1 VKLDGEYTFDG
12 PREDVWEIV
21 RDPEVLAT
29 ALPGTQSLEQVS
41 ENQYEGVMNVRIGP
55 VGGVFSGQVLISDE
69 APPEKLTMTV
79 EGKGSPGF
87 VKGSGHVNLIDPGDG
102 TTLMKYDGDLQFGGR
117 IAGVGQ
123 RLLDTA
129 SKSTIRQGLDELN
142 RALGARLEAKE
153 TGEQVEFE
161 PSSETEFMAAVTKD
175 MAGELLTPTRIIW
188 IAVAI
193 VMIILI
199 LIVIFT

>member
-1 VKLDGEYTFDG
+1 MKLDGEYIFDG

-55 VGGVFSGQVLISDE
+55 VGGVFTGQVLISDE
-69 APPEKLTMTV
+69 EPPEKLTMTV

-87 VKGSGHVNLIDPGDG
+87 VKGSGHVNLIDPGDS

-117 IAGVGQ
+117 IASVGQ

-142 RALGARLEAKE
+142 RALQARLAAKE
-153 TGEQVEFE
+153 GEEEVEFE
-161 PSSETEFMAAVTKD
+161 PASESEFMAAVTKD
-175 MAGELLTPTRIIW
+175 MAGELLTPTRMIW

-193 VMIILI
+193 VAIILI
-199 LIVIFT
+199 LVLIFT